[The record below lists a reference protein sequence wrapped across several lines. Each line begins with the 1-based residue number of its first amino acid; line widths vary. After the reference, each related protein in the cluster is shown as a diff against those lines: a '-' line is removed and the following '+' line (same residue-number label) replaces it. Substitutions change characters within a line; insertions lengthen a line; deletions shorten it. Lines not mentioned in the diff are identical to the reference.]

1 MIKEH
6 LDFISALFPFRSIEE
21 DRIEEMFSNVG
32 FEIRSYKKGQTVV
45 REGSRMHE
53 IGFVYEGECIIENV
67 HDKDNAVP
75 HYHIYLNLGF
85 SPASCFDVASWLQLP
100 CWSVNILK
108 GHARD
113 LFLYFMHSAGCEVN
127 KHEYSISDFVS
138 NFDIEALISGRRQ

>member
-1 MIKEH
+1 M
-6 LDFISALFPFRSIEE
+6 
-21 DRIEEMFSNVG
+21 RILNEMYILVNVNMV
-32 FEIRSYKKGQTVV
+32 KVDLQVTL
-45 REGSRMHE
+45 
-53 IGFVYEGECIIENV
+53 GECPEIKQWAYII

-113 LFLYFMHSAGCEVN
+113 LFLYFMHSAGCVVN

-138 NFDIEALISGRRQ
+138 NFDIETLISGRRQ